1 MAFNKKKILITGA
14 RGFIGKELIKKL
26 KKNYIIYAISG
37 KDIKNTKN
45 IVYYNYNK
53 SKKLAFLNNLNVDYL
68 INSHGKISNDNYQ
81 DIYNDHFIFCQKLLN
96 NINLSNLK
104 KIIHIGSM
112 DEYSDFIY
120 GKDRSLKINQQV
132 IMEK

>member
-68 INSHGKISNDNYQ
+68 STA
-81 DIYNDHFIFCQKLLN
+81 
-96 NINLSNLK
+96 
-104 KIIHIGSM
+104 
-112 DEYSDFIY
+112 
-120 GKDRSLKINQQV
+120 
-132 IMEK
+132 MEKFQTTIIKIYTMIISYFEIT